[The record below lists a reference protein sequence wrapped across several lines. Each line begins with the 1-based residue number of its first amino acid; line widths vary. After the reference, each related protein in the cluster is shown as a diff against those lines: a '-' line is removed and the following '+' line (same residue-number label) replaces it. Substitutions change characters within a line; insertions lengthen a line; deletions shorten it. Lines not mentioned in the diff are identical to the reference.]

1 MEFKKIAHRL
11 LKVSSLSFLFLLSD
25 GYAQSADAW
34 KIDVAPYLWA
44 INMNGHVQVGPA
56 KLSVSQSFDDI
67 MKHFQEGGMLWLNAR
82 KGKFGVFSNLL
93 YSVLEDHQTIDSINL
108 SARNNFG
115 IFGAGVSYELVQK
128 TYANQ
133 VSQIAIEL
141 LAGARTTLNNTTL
154 HVDHF
159 SFTDNQNWTDP
170 IIGARGT
177 YDMNPQWQ
185 MIGVADI
192 GGVNNHNSYDL
203 QGYIGYKPVKPL
215 VFDNMTL
222 YLGYRLLHQK
232 YTTGSGLTFYAWN
245 MNISG
250 PVLGAKVTF

>member
-1 MEFKKIAHRL
+1 MGIKEMTYRL
-11 LKVSSLSFLFLLSD
+11 LKTCCLSFLILLSK
-25 GYAQSADAW
+25 GYAQSADPW

-56 KLSVSQSFDDI
+56 KLSVSQSFSDI
-67 MKHFQEGGMLWLNAR
+67 MRHFQGGGMLWLNAR
-82 KGKFGVFSNLL
+82 KGKFGFFVNLL
-93 YSVLEDHQTIDSINL
+93 YSVLEDHQTIDSIKI

-115 IFGAGVSYELVQK
+115 IFGAGISYKILQK

-133 VSQIAIEL
+133 VSQMAVEL

-154 HVDHF
+154 HVDRF

-170 IIGARGT
+170 IIGTRVT
-177 YDMNPQWQ
+177 YSINNKWQ
-185 MIGVADI
+185 MIGVGDI
-192 GGVNNHNSYDL
+192 GGINNHNSYDL

-215 VFDNMTL
+215 IFKNLTF

-232 YTTGSGLTFYAWN
+232 YTTGSGLTFYSWK

-250 PVLGAKVTF
+250 PVLGAKAIF